1 MTSGAQTLI
10 AELDESLKNRSDSER
25 FTILRRVTDLF
36 LQGAASYSA
45 EQVRIF
51 DDVMVR
57 LLTSG
62 TRDALVE
69 LSGKLAAVDNAPVNV
84 VGQLARE
91 DEALIS
97 VPLLTKSNV
106 LTDHDL
112 AEIAATKGRTQ
123 LVAVAG
129 RSPIS
134 ETVTDALLERGG
146 PEILQ
151 MLAANKDARFS
162 ELGMVKIVY
171 AAKADRNLAIVVA
184 DRADVPAEM
193 RPFLNLAD
201 DPS

>member
-10 AELDESLKNRSDSER
+10 AELDESLKNRSDAER
-25 FTILRRVTDLF
+25 STILRRVSDLF

-45 EQVRIF
+45 EQVCIF
-51 DDVMVR
+51 DDVMIR
-57 LLTSG
+57 LLASG

-69 LSGKLAAVDNAPVNV
+69 LSGKLAATDNAPVNV
-84 VGQLARE
+84 VGRLARE

-106 LTDHDL
+106 LTDHVL

-123 LVAVAG
+123 LAAIAG

-171 AAKADRNLAIVVA
+171 AAKADRDLAVVVA
-184 DRADVPAEM
+184 DRTDVPAEM